1 MLTVANRV
9 GHHLEFSEDFFDLED
24 ILLQLLRCF
33 FPKPSEVLLRLAE
46 YRQQTQRVLDWYN
59 LGPQ

>member
-33 FPKPSEVLLRLAE
+33 FSEAFGSLAE
-46 YRQQTQRVLDWYN
+46 IS
-59 LGPQ
+59 

>member
-24 ILLQLLRCF
+24 ILLPLLRCF
-33 FPKPSEVLLRLAE
+33 FFSEAFGILAE
-46 YRQQTQRVLDWYN
+46 IS
-59 LGPQ
+59 